1 MNFQSNNEC
10 WRRRFEVA
18 SLSGSVRVFPL
29 GRRVNLISYLK
40 YTFPFAYSF
49 FFLVSTLTDWF
60 YLTIK
65 MDGQIRMDKVEEIAF
80 ASVDPFGLWRFECI
94 CGDLPRAQRSRTS
107 IYDYDWVGSRME
119 IENKRKLGEHGFPF
133 CQFSDPFRGRWAE
146 PVTVDR
152 WDYISSDLFICM
164 DLI

>member
-1 MNFQSNNEC
+1 
-10 WRRRFEVA
+10 
-18 SLSGSVRVFPL
+18 
-29 GRRVNLISYLK
+29 
-40 YTFPFAYSF
+40 
-49 FFLVSTLTDWF
+49 
-60 YLTIK
+60 

-152 WDYISSDLFICM
+152 
-164 DLI
+164 